1 MLLSATMPKDIE
13 ALCNKYMKD
22 PIHIEIEEENKA
34 ADRICQERYNVDEM
48 DKIKLLR
55 DITIVEN
62 PDSCMIFCNTKQK
75 VDEVYSEL

>member
-1 MLLSATMPKDIE
+1 MSRKIYV
-13 ALCNKYMKD
+13 N
-22 PIHIEIEEENKA
+22 
-34 ADRICQERYNVDEM
+34 QS

-75 VDEVYSEL
+75 VDEVYNELTNLKYTCEKNSWWNGTK